1 LTPTTLIK
9 ELLIMKRKMKT
20 HSGAKKRFARTGSGK
35 LIRRKGGKR
44 HILTS
49 KSKDRKR
56 RLSGTV
62 LVDKTKTQAL
72 DRLLPYS

>member
-1 LTPTTLIK
+1 MLFNK
-9 ELLIMKRKMKT
+9 ELPIMKRKMKT

-35 LIRRKGGKR
+35 LVRRKAGKR
-44 HILTS
+44 PILTS
-49 KSKDRKR
+49 KTQDRKR

>member
-1 LTPTTLIK
+1 
-9 ELLIMKRKMKT
+9 MKNRKMKT
-20 HSGAKKRFARTGSGK
+20 HSGAKKRFTRTGSGK
-35 LIRRKGGKR
+35 LTRRKAGKR

-49 KSKDRKR
+49 KTQDRKR

-72 DRLLPYS
+72 DRLLPYN